1 MSLFSL
7 LVSPIVCPLILL
19 TYLKTYMVCGSC
31 AYKEKSRTMMRDG
44 TFLILFWCLQDI
56 VPSVK
61 QCASKRNSSRV
72 NSAYVDIIEGIP
84 SFSVD

>member
-1 MSLFSL
+1 
-7 LVSPIVCPLILL
+7 
-19 TYLKTYMVCGSC
+19 
-31 AYKEKSRTMMRDG
+31 MMRDG

-61 QCASKRNSSRV
+61 QCASKRNHSRV
-72 NSAYVDIIEGIP
+72 NSANVDIIEGIP

>member
-1 MSLFSL
+1 M
-7 LVSPIVCPLILL
+7 I
-19 TYLKTYMVCGSC
+19 
-31 AYKEKSRTMMRDG
+31 RDG